1 MGDSLVYKLRSGK
14 PPKFIYF
21 AYDMLKMAIPS
32 YFYRMQLKR
41 TIAQLSKRPDRAY
54 IEERVS
60 YYNRL
65 SGNNHPIPQGTHVE
79 NKIRYLIYRGK
90 LGNYKMSYFHK
101 AYFFDAREYTRW
113 FSPDLRWQYCPG
125 DVYFTPDSPSVALS
139 DITDEMKSQIK
150 VATIGDSSSLQ
161 LGQEVVAI
169 GNALGYG
176 QSVTTGII
184 SALNREVSV
193 ANDDGT
199 SITNK
204 LIQTDAAINPGNSG
218 GALLNMNGELIGIN
232 SVKVASS
239 SVEGMGYAIPI
250 SDASDTIQNLMNQE
264 TKTKVSEAER
274 GYLGITGLD
283 VEDSDSQRYGM
294 PTGVYISEVS
304 RGGGAADAGITKG
317 SIIVG
322 FNGITID
329 SMESLQEQLQY
340 YKKGEKVTLTLQ
352 VPGDGGE
359 YQEQT
364 VDVTLG
370 SKAQ

>member
-125 DVYFTPDSPSVALS
+125 DVYFTPDSPTLS
-139 DITDEMKSQIK
+139 
-150 VATIGDSSSLQ
+150 
-161 LGQEVVAI
+161 
-169 GNALGYG
+169 
-176 QSVTTGII
+176 
-184 SALNREVSV
+184 
-193 ANDDGT
+193 
-199 SITNK
+199 
-204 LIQTDAAINPGNSG
+204 LIHI
-218 GALLNMNGELIGIN
+218 
-232 SVKVASS
+232 
-239 SVEGMGYAIPI
+239 
-250 SDASDTIQNLMNQE
+250 
-264 TKTKVSEAER
+264 
-274 GYLGITGLD
+274 
-283 VEDSDSQRYGM
+283 
-294 PTGVYISEVS
+294 
-304 RGGGAADAGITKG
+304 
-317 SIIVG
+317 
-322 FNGITID
+322 
-329 SMESLQEQLQY
+329 
-340 YKKGEKVTLTLQ
+340 
-352 VPGDGGE
+352 
-359 YQEQT
+359 
-364 VDVTLG
+364 
-370 SKAQ
+370 